1 MREALA
7 AVLAATH
14 ISGVALVASHGH
26 PIYAHAYGYAG
37 RTTHTRNALDTQFN
51 LASVG
56 KMFTGVAVA
65 QLVERGRLSF
75 SDPVG
80 RYVPGLPPRIAR
92 AVTVGELL
100 DHTSG
105 LGDYFADP
113 GYDARRP
120 RLRSLS
126 AYLPLI
132 AHEQPAFRPGTR
144 FSYSNSGFI
153 LAGLVVEH
161 VSGETFDAY
170 LRRHVWGPAGMNH
183 TTCAGGL
190 RPGRAIGYTD
200 DGTTNT
206 ASLPP
211 NGTSAGGCYSTAHDM
226 LRFADALL
234 RHRLL
239 DAAATRAVTT
249 SHVAAPGGG
258 YGYGFGIRHGTLWH
272 NGGAPG
278 VATEVDIDP
287 RTGLVAIV
295 LENRDPTHLR
305 QTMTAVRRVLR
316 MP

>member
-7 AVLAATH
+7 AVLAAAH
-14 ISGVALVASHGH
+14 ISGVALVARDGT
-26 PIYAHAYGYAG
+26 PVFAHAYGLAN
-37 RTTHTRNALDTQFN
+37 RATHTRNRLDTQFN

-65 QLVERGRLSF
+65 QLVERGRLKF

-80 RYVPGLPPRIAR
+80 RYVPGLPNRVAR
-92 AVTVGELL
+92 DVTVGELL

-113 GYDARRP
+113 GYDTLRP
-120 RLRSLS
+120 RLRSLA

-132 AHEQPAFRPGTR
+132 SHEQPAFRPGTQ

-153 LAGLVVEH
+153 LAGLVVER
-161 VSGETFDAY
+161 VSHEPFPVY
-170 LRRHVWGPAGMNH
+170 LRRHVWGPAGMRH

-190 RPGRAIGYTD
+190 RSGRAIGYTD
-200 DGTTNT
+200 YGTANT
-206 ASLPP
+206 TTLPP
-211 NGTSAGGCYSTAHDM
+211 NGTSAGGCYSTAGDM
-226 LRFADALL
+226 VRFAEALI

-239 DAAATRAVTT
+239 DARTTRVVT
-249 SHVAAPGGG
+249 SAHVAAPGGG
-258 YGYGFGIRHGTLWH
+258 YGYGFGIRRGTLWH

-278 VATEVDIDP
+278 VATEIDIDP

-305 QTMTAVRRVLR
+305 RAMSAVRRALH

>member
-7 AVLAATH
+7 AVLAAAH
-14 ISGVALVASHGH
+14 ISGVALVARDGH
-26 PIYAHAYGYAG
+26 ELYAHAYGLAN
-37 RTTHTRNALDTQFN
+37 RATHTKNRLDTQFN

-65 QLVERGRLSF
+65 QLVERGRLRF

-80 RYVPGLPPRIAR
+80 RYIPGLPRRIGR
-92 AVTVGELL
+92 QVTIGELL

-113 GYDARRP
+113 GYDTRRT
-120 RLRSLS
+120 RLRTLS

-132 AHEQPAFRPGTR
+132 EREQLAFTPGTR

-161 VSGETFDAY
+161 VSGEAFPAY
-170 LRRHVWGPAGMNH
+170 LRQHVWGPAGMRH
-183 TTCAGGL
+183 TTCSGGP

-200 DGTTNT
+200 YGTTNT
-206 ASLPP
+206 ATLPP
-211 NGTSAGGCYSTAHDM
+211 NGTSAGGCYSTVGDL
-226 LRFADALL
+226 LRFANALL

-239 DAAATRAVTT
+239 DAATTRLVTS
-249 SHVAAPGGG
+249 SHVDAPGGG
-258 YGYGFGIRHGTLWH
+258 YGYGFGIRGGTLWH

-295 LENRDPTHLR
+295 LQNRDPTQLR
-305 QTMTAVRRVLR
+305 RTMTAVRRALR